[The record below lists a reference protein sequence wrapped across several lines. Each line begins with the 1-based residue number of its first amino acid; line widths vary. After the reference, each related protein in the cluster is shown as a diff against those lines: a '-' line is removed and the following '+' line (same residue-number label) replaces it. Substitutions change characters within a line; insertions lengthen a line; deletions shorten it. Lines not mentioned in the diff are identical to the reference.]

1 MKRIIELIKIKNI
14 CGYLIIA
21 IVLSLTAAVVYA
33 ASVPYSFVS
42 EDIISASEHN
52 ENFNYLAERSWELS
66 GTDLYYNNGNVGIG
80 VTNPEAKL
88 HVTEPWILGTA
99 SVPLQWWEI
108 GIHGY
113 LTSQSGILYEGGG
126 TIMAHTFSAYDVGDI
141 VRFGTSAGK
150 GQIPD
155 TKVVIAN
162 NGNVGIGVTNP
173 EAKLHVT
180 EPWILG
186 SSSVPLQWWEIGIHG
201 YLTSQSGI
209 RYEGGGTIVAN
220 SFSAYG
226 GGDIAR
232 FGTSAGKGQE
242 PDTKVVIANNG
253 NVGIGTESPQGTLDV
268 NGSIYQRGSSLHADY
283 VFESDYKLESI
294 EQHAE
299 FMKKEKHLKAVP
311 KVKKDKD
318 GNEIIEYGSHV
329 KGMLEELEKAHL
341 YIAKLNDVIKEQQE
355 IMSKLSTKINILSKQ
370 AN

>member
-1 MKRIIELIKIKNI
+1 MKRIIELIKINNI
-14 CGYLIIA
+14 CGSLIIA

-33 ASVPYSFVS
+33 ASVPYYFIS

-88 HVTEPWILGTA
+88 HVTEPWILG
-99 SVPLQWWEI
+99 SSSGPLEWWGI

-113 LTSQSGILYEGGG
+113 LTSQSGIFYEGGG
-126 TIMAHTFSAYDVGDI
+126 TVWAHSFSAYDGGDI

-150 GQIPD
+150 GQ
-155 TKVVIAN
+155 
-162 NGNVGIGVTNP
+162 
-173 EAKLHVT
+173 EL
-180 EPWILG
+180 
-186 SSSVPLQWWEIGIHG
+186 
-201 YLTSQSGI
+201 
-209 RYEGGGTIVAN
+209 
-220 SFSAYG
+220 
-226 GGDIAR
+226 
-232 FGTSAGKGQE
+232 
-242 PDTKVVIANNG
+242 DTKVVIANNG

-341 YIAKLNDVIKEQQE
+341 YIAQLNDVIEEQQE
-355 IMSKLSTKINILSKQ
+355 IMSELSTKINILLKQ
-370 AN
+370 AD